1 MLPYPSNEGV
11 KPEVSLRENE
21 TILHGLFEYAPDAIV
36 VVNNEG
42 IITRVNARAETMFGY
57 SKAELQNQSLGL
69 LLPERFRERHVAH
82 RIRYMAEPRMRS
94 MGADLELFARRKD
107 GSEFP
112 VDIMLSPLTTAEGI
126 IAVVR
131 DISEQKRAEALFRGL
146 LESAPDA
153 LVIVKPEGRIIL
165 VNSQAE
171 RLFGYTREELL
182 GQTIEMLVPERFRA
196 NHAHHRLNYFADLC
210 VRPMGAGLELY
221 GLRRDGS
228 EFPIEISLSPL
239 KTAQEILVISA
250 IRDVTERKRFEQALR
265 EKNIELEKANRA
277 KDNFLASMSHELRTP
292 LNAIIGF
299 TGTLLMK
306 LPGPLTHDQEKQ
318 LRIIQNSARH
328 LLSLINDLLDL
339 TKIESGKVELN
350 FEPVVCQTMAQEV
363 VNALRPLAEDKHLI
377 FEANMPPQDFTVL
390 TDRRA
395 LHQILLNLANNALKF
410 TEQGGVQL
418 EMARRQTKGQAFI
431 EISLVDSGIGIAPED
446 QSKLFQAFAQL
457 DSSATRRYDGTG
469 LGLYLSQKL
478 ARLLGGT
485 IEFESNYGHGSRFT
499 LVLPERAGFSG
510 DEEKPSPDPL

>member
-1 MLPYPSNEGV
+1 MLQHQSDTGE
-11 KPEVSLRENE
+11 KLEVSPRESE

-36 VVNNEG
+36 VVNNDG
-42 IITRVNARAETMFGY
+42 AITRVNARAEAIFGY
-57 SKAELQNQSLGL
+57 SRAELLNQPLEL
-69 LLPERFRERHVAH
+69 LLPERFRERHVAY
-82 RIRYMAEPRMRS
+82 RTGYTAEPRVRS
-94 MGADLELFARRKD
+94 MGAGLELFGRRKD
-107 GSEFP
+107 GSEFA

-126 IAVVR
+126 MAVVR
-131 DISEQKRAEALFRGL
+131 DISEQKRTETLFRGL

-153 LVIVKPEGRIIL
+153 MVIVKPDGRISL
-165 VNSQAE
+165 VNSQTE

-182 GQTIEMLVPERFRA
+182 GQTVEMLVPERFRA
-196 NHAHHRLNYFADLC
+196 NHAGHRMNYFADPR

-239 KTAQEILVISA
+239 KMTQETLVISA

-306 LPGPLTHDQEKQ
+306 LPGPLTSDQDKQ
-318 LRIIQNSARH
+318 LRTIQTSARH

-339 TKIESGKVELN
+339 TKIESGRVELKY
-350 FEPVVCQTMAQEV
+350 ELVVCQNVAQEV
-363 VNALRPLAEDKHLI
+363 LNALRPLAESKHLI
-377 FEANMPPQDFTVL
+377 FEANMPAQNLAVL

-395 LHQILLNLANNALKF
+395 LQQILLNLANNALKF
-410 TEQGGVQL
+410 TEHGSVQL
-418 EMARRQTKGQAFI
+418 KMVRRQTREQGYI
-431 EISLVDSGIGIAPED
+431 EISLIDSGIGIPPED
-446 QSKLFQAFAQL
+446 QSKLFQAFVQL

-478 ARLLGGT
+478 AGLLGGK
-485 IEFESNYGHGSRFT
+485 IEFESNYGQGSHFT
-499 LVLPERAGFSG
+499 LILPERKDDA
-510 DEEKPSPDPL
+510 